1 MRFNTW
7 AEFLEHQRR
16 QPYMRQISE
25 MVQHDRLLGPV
36 YPRPEDVFRFIETPL
51 ADVKVVILG
60 QDPYHQPGQADGL
73 AFSVRDPEI
82 CPRCHN
88 HANVRHYCRPS
99 KGPPC
104 EVTKTQTPLPLSLRN
119 ILRELDDDYF
129 ELIRQAVRQASGHV
143 NRNGD
148 YLVFD
153 GVTGLPSLPT
163 SGDLTPWTRQG
174 VLLLNTAL
182 TVRRG
187 EPGSHCDIWQSF
199 TDEVIRAVCDS
210 AMVAPH
216 FILWG
221 SKAKVAFERCIA
233 HLDKIFRLD
242 EAGSRVSRFE
252 DACIFILPRRASA
265 TYSAHPSP
273 LSANKGFFGSRP
285 FSRANTALLLNNPD
299 CAAVDWRLS

>member
-1 MRFNTW
+1 MRFDTW

-25 MVQHDRLLGPV
+25 IVTAERRLADLPQPRRRPPAGV
-36 YPRPEDVFRFIETPL
+36 YPALEDVFRFTETPL
-51 ADVKVVILG
+51 RDVKVVILG

-73 AFSVRDPEI
+73 AFSVREGV
-82 CPRCHN
+82 
-88 HANVRHYCRPS
+88 AL
-99 KGPPC
+99 PP
-104 EVTKTQTPLPLSLRN
+104 SLRN
-119 ILRELDDDYF
+119 ILCELNNDYF
-129 ELIRQAVRQASGHV
+129 ELLRQAVRQASGHV

-163 SGDLTPWTRQG
+163 CGDLTPWTRQG

-187 EPGSHCDIWQSF
+187 EPGSHCDIWQPF

-210 AMVAPH
+210 VRVVH

-221 SKAKVAFERCIA
+221 TKAKATFERTINKLHTFALSDHPEREQLIA
-233 HLDKIFRLD
+233 HDIQR
-242 EAGSRVSRFE
+242 AGL
-252 DACIFILPRRASA
+252 ITKNITA
-265 TYSAHPSP
+265 TYSSHPSP
-273 LSANKGFFGSRP
+273 KSVNLGFFGSRP
-285 FSRANTALLLNNPD
+285 FSRANLALTLNNPG
-299 CAAVDWRLS
+299 CTPVDWRLS